1 MGENTKYN
9 SNLQKNSVVY
19 QTMSQ
24 IEELRA
30 FVTIVETGSL
40 TQAADRLGI
49 AVSAVSRRLRDLE
62 LRLGTALIQR
72 STRRLYLNETGQVFF
87 ERCKLILSDLEDAQQ
102 EVSNAGGSLSG
113 VLRVSAPLSFGLAHM
128 SSAIAQFMHA
138 NPEVRI
144 EMDLSDKRVDLIAEG
159 FDVAIRIG
167 TLTDSSLIARKISN
181 VRFLPA
187 AAPLVV
193 DQLPAL
199 SSPEDLQHL
208 PALIYSNDRNPQDWH
223 YTDQDG
229 KTGVL
234 RVKPIM
240 SANNGDVLREL
251 AIAGHGMVNLPQFL
265 HYEALNRGLLRPLF
279 ADYTWTNFDI
289 FAVYPKTTILPKRTR
304 AFVDFMASLYGS
316 NPYWHKLNPQ

>member
-1 MGENTKYN
+1 
-9 SNLQKNSVVY
+9 
-19 QTMSQ
+19 MSQ

-62 LRLGTALIQR
+62 LRLGAALIQR
-72 STRRLYLNETGQVFF
+72 STRRLYLNETGQLFF
-87 ERCKLILSDLEDAQQ
+87 ERCKAILSDLEDAQQ

-113 VLRVSAPLSFGLAHM
+113 VLRVSAPLSFGVAHM

-138 NPEVRI
+138 NPEIRI

-181 VRFLPA
+181 ARFLPA
-187 AAPLVV
+187 AAPMLV

-199 SSPEDLQHL
+199 SSPEDLRDV
-208 PALIYSNDRNPQDWH
+208 PALTYSNERNPQDWY

-229 KTGVL
+229 KNGVL
-234 RVKPIM
+234 RVTPKM

-251 AIAGHGMVNLPQFL
+251 AIAGHGMINLPRFL

-279 ADYTWTNFDI
+279 PDYIWASSDI
-289 FAVYPKTTILPKRTR
+289 YAVYPKTTILPKRSR
-304 AFVDFMASLYGS
+304 AFVDFMASLYGAD
-316 NPYWHKLNPQ
+316 PYWHKLLPQ